1 MKLKTN
7 NPIKQSTLSWL
18 TDIDK
23 ENNIVNVYVDITD
36 KDGNNYG
43 YVKIG
48 EYNGPED
55 DDKSHDIFI
64 ARMELENEIKNLI
77 NSYKIVKQLIN
88 SMYPYDEDVESEL
101 HKLITTTEVLTD
113 TIIDNLN
120 NYRLSDD

>member
-1 MKLKTN
+1 MKLRTN

-36 KDGNNYG
+36 EDGNNYG

-77 NSYKIVKQLIN
+77 NSYKIVRQLIN

-120 NYRLSDD
+120 DYRLSDD

>member
-36 KDGNNYG
+36 EDCNNYG

-88 SMYPYDEDVESEL
+88 SMYPYDEDAESEL

-120 NYRLSDD
+120 DYRLSDD